1 MQRAKLDFIKREFR
15 ISMIFILVV
24 LAGKYLPAL
33 FSFSGQSRMYEQ
45 YYQEV
50 LPFGFLDLL
59 LVFFVI
65 RLIVRIVIFFLRK
78 HPN

>member
-15 ISMIFILVV
+15 ISLIFILVI

-33 FSFSGQSRMYEQ
+33 FSFSGQSRLYEQ
-45 YYQEV
+45 YYQDA
-50 LPFGFLDLL
+50 LPLGFLDLL
-59 LVFFVI
+59 LSFFVL
-65 RLIVRIVIFFLRK
+65 RLIVRIVIFFLKK

>member
-1 MQRAKLDFIKREFR
+1 MQKAKMEFIKREFR
-15 ISMIFILVV
+15 ISLIFILVV

-33 FSFSGQSRMYEQ
+33 FSFSGQSKLYEE
-45 YYQEV
+45 YYQSV

-59 LVFFVI
+59 LAFFVI
-65 RLIVRIVIFFLRK
+65 RLVLRITIFFLRK